1 MKTLVRAV
9 ALSALIAMPTA
20 AAVQAQ
26 TQTQAPAAS
35 RMFDATTLNLSA
47 YGETRIAPDEATVTL
62 GVQTK
67 AATAAQAMADNA
79 TQMSAVMAALRNGGI
94 AAKDIQTS
102 NLSLE
107 AQYDYEQNQP
117 PRLIGYQASNTVSV
131 TVEDLRRL
139 GPVIDTVTA
148 AGVNQINGVSF
159 GLQDPSAAE
168 DAARLDAVK
177 ALSAK
182 AALYAQATGYR
193 VARLVN
199 LSESGGYSPEAVQP
213 MIVTAMRV
221 KAAPSTPVSGGEL
234 TVRIDINGIYELAR

>member
-1 MKTLVRAV
+1 MKTLVRAA
-9 ALSALIAMPTA
+9 ALSALIAVSTT

-26 TQTQAPAAS
+26 TQPAAAT

-47 YGETRIAPDEATVTL
+47 YGETRIAPDEATITL

-79 TQMSAVMAALRNGGI
+79 AQMSAVMAALRNAGI

-102 NLSLE
+102 NISLD

-117 PRLIGYQASNTVSV
+117 PRLTGYQASNTVSV

-148 AGVNQINGVSF
+148 AGVNQINGISF

-177 ALSAK
+177 ALTAK

-193 VARLVN
+193 VGRLVN
-199 LSESGGYSPEAVQP
+199 LSEGGGYAPEAVQP
-213 MIVTAMRV
+213 MMVTAMRM